1 MQKLKKLG
9 VLSVAKL
16 QAVIMAVFGLVIGIF
31 YATLGPLMRAVT
43 GSPAMSS
50 QLGVLAII
58 ILPIFYGILGFVFGA
73 IGALLYNLFAK
84 WLGGIEVEL
93 E

>member
-1 MQKLKKLG
+1 MQKIKKLG

-16 QAVIMAVFGLVIGIF
+16 QAVIMAVVGLFIGVI
-31 YATLGPLMRAVT
+31 YALLSPIMRTVGAGGVGADLGPI
-43 GSPAMSS
+43 
-50 QLGVLAII
+50 AII

-73 IGALLYNLFAK
+73 LGAWLYNLFAK